1 MKRMRRNSVL
11 AVGLGLMSI
20 ATAAEACFFGVPWQ
34 LFDHRSEIRQATPVN
49 SFAWEAE
56 HLVPVSVHQDAPV
69 DANDSYDVQR
79 EAAEKRGLGAAQ
91 LAALAAMRAAPDAQ
105 AAWAAG
111 GELPDAIRL
120 YTAGGVAFAH
130 GDSGSASKYFA
141 AVLGLPPG
149 KAASRSVWAAYM
161 LGRMSAKAGDAR
173 AAGMYFGK
181 TRELAAQGAAD
192 PLRLATASL
201 GDEARL
207 RLDAADTPGAV
218 ALYAEQAAA
227 RSSEAVQSL
236 RMVAEGIMA
245 NPDRLEA
252 AVRDRLTQRLLVVH
266 ALALTGDYLHAL
278 HTGGTEYEI
287 GYDGFFPP
295 DDTTRDSRTASLQKL
310 FDAIR
315 ASGVAVAG
323 TDRLAALAYELAD
336 FASAKALAE
345 SSNTPLALW
354 IQAKVALENDDE
366 QEGAKLMA
374 QALRTTAEGQAAGSL
389 EPSSVGLLHGEASVW
404 DLGRGDFSQAMS
416 VLWPVAKTYW
426 GDVAYLAERV
436 LTTDELRAFVD
447 AHAPEPEPPPA
458 QAYRIDP
465 VDELRGLL
473 ARRLM
478 RDGRYQEAL
487 GYFDHVRKDDPD
499 IRADAAAFAAALD
512 RSRTAFWAVDRAQAG
527 WVAATLL
534 RNRGME
540 MMGTETSPDNAG
552 FEGGE
557 LQAGYGPGPGG
568 PSQQQQYAGAVGQN
582 ELVRYD
588 ASRAAPDLRYHYR
601 YLAADQAV
609 AASAELPPRTQAFA
623 AMLCTASEW
632 MFSSGAT
639 QKARA
644 IYSLYLKAGA
654 VVPFATHFGHA
665 CPAPRF
671 QDVTKTQV
679 KLIWTAV
686 RDVTHRHGGRFF
698 VLGLVAVSGV
708 IISAISL
715 RMRRRRAGGA

>member
-1 MKRMRRNSVL
+1 MDPD
-11 AVGLGLMSI
+11 
-20 ATAAEACFFGVPWQ
+20 E
-34 LFDHRSEIRQATPVN
+34 
-49 SFAWEAE
+49 
-56 HLVPVSVHQDAPV
+56 
-69 DANDSYDVQR
+69 SYDVQR
-79 EAAEKRGLGAAQ
+79 QGAEQRGLSATQ
-91 LAALAAMRAAPDAQ
+91 LVALAAMRAAPDAQ
-105 AAWAAG
+105 AASSAG
-111 GELPDAIRL
+111 GDLPDAIRL
-120 YTAGGVAFAH
+120 YTAGAVAFAH
-130 GDSGSASKYFA
+130 GDTGSASTYFA
-141 AVLGLPPG
+141 AVLALPPG

-161 LGRMSAKAGDAR
+161 LGRISAKAGDAP
-173 AAGMYFGK
+173 AAALDFRK
-181 TRELAAQGAAD
+181 TRDLAANGGAD

-207 RLDAADTPGAV
+207 RLDAADMPGAV

-245 NPDRLEA
+245 NPDRLAA
-252 AVRDRLTQRLLVVH
+252 AVHDRLTQRLLVVH

-287 GYDGFFPP
+287 GDDGFFPP

-315 ASGVAVAG
+315 ASGVTVAG

-336 FASAKALAE
+336 FTSAKALAQ
-345 SSNTPLALW
+345 SSDTPLALW

-366 QEGAKLMA
+366 EEGAKLMA
-374 QALRTTAEGQAAGSL
+374 RALRATAQLQATGSL

-404 DLGRGDFSQAMS
+404 DLGRSDFSQAMS
-416 VLWPVAKTYW
+416 VLWPVANTYW

-436 LTTDELRAFVD
+436 LTTDELKAFVD
-447 AHAPEPEPPPA
+447 THASRPEPPPA
-458 QAYRIDP
+458 QAYQIDP

-478 RDGRYQEAL
+478 RDARYQEAL
-487 GYFDHVRKDDPD
+487 GYFDHVKKDDPD

-512 RSRTAFWAVDRAQAG
+512 RARTAFWAVDRAQAG

-552 FEGGE
+552 FEGGA
-557 LQAGYGPGPGG
+557 LRAGYGPGPGG
-568 PSQQQQYAGAVGQN
+568 PSAQQQYAGASGQN

-623 AMLCTASEW
+623 AMLCTASNW

-639 QKARA
+639 EKARA
-644 IYSLYLKAGA
+644 IYRLYLKAGA

-671 QDVTKTQV
+671 EDVTKTQV
-679 KLIWTAV
+679 KLIWTTI

-708 IISAISL
+708 IISAILL
-715 RMRRRRAGGA
+715 RIRRRSVGGA